1 MPEEDEPSLV
11 ETIVRAIVRRAWG
24 GLGRYA
30 EQILKR
36 ILRLAGLYVA
46 GLVVALIGVGFLAMG
61 VVKWLAVMLPGWLAW
76 LIVGI
81 VLLLLGM
88 VLTLATLVSS
98 RG

>member
-1 MPEEDEPSLV
+1 MPEQDEPSLV
-11 ETIVRAIVRRAWG
+11 ETIARAIARRALG
-24 GLGRYA
+24 GLSRYA
-30 EQILKR
+30 EQILKS

-61 VVKWLAVMLPGWLAW
+61 VVKWLAMMLPSWLAW

-81 VLLLLGM
+81 ILLLLGM
-88 VLTLATLVSS
+88 VLTLATLVAS